1 MMKRCAI
8 LSVAGIVLLSAAI
21 ALPVMAGGDSPQDVY
36 ALYIAA
42 QRAGDIKGMSEYVTE
57 AKVKQLESM
66 PEEQKTQIAEMMKM
80 MAPTEYTVIKEDI
93 QGDSA
98 TLTLTGKATDFSG
111 GSCDKKGTA
120 RFVKE
125 GGVWK
130 LEKES
135 WK

>member
-1 MMKRCAI
+1 MMKKSAV
-8 LSVAGIVLLSAAI
+8 LSVACVILLSAVI
-21 ALPVMAGGDSPQDVY
+21 ALPVMAGCDSPSDVY
-36 ALYIAA
+36 ALYITA
-42 QRAGDIKGMSEYVTE
+42 QRDGNIKGMCEYVTE
-57 AKVKQLESM
+57 AKVKQLEAM

-80 MAPTEYTVIKEDI
+80 MAPTEYTVVSEDI

-98 TLTLTGKATDFSG
+98 TLTITGKATDFSG

-120 RFVKE
+120 SFVKE

-130 LEKES
+130 LSRDS

>member
-1 MMKRCAI
+1 M
-8 LSVAGIVLLSAAI
+8 LLSAAI
-21 ALPVMAGGDSPQDVY
+21 ALPAMAGGDSPRDVY
-36 ALYIAA
+36 ALYITA
-42 QRAGDIKGMSEYVTE
+42 QRDGNIEGMCEYITE

-80 MAPTEYTVIKEDI
+80 MAPIEYTVIKEDI

-98 TLTLTGKATDFSG
+98 TLTLIGKATDFSG

-130 LEKES
+130 LEQEM